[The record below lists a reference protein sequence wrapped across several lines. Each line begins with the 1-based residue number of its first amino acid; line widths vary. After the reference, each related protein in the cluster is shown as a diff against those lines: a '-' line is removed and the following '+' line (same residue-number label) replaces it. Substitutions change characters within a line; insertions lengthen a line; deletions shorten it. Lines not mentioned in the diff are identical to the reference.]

1 MTKPIKK
8 IAVIGYGYVGRGTVN
23 LFKEHYLVVAKDMDK
38 DFIFD
43 ENEGQIT
50 LPSAEDD
57 YSRINDADLAVICVP
72 TPMLEQDGDSFK
84 GCDISYVETVVKRLE
99 TPVILIKSTVEPG
112 TTDRL
117 RRETG
122 KRIVFSPEYSG
133 EGKYWSPYK
142 FDKDMKECPFV
153 ILGGPREDSAYVL
166 DLLVPVLGP
175 KKFYYQ
181 VKAKEA
187 EVIKYMENTYFGMK
201 VVFSN
206 EMKNICD
213 ALGVDYYTVR
223 TGWSLDPR
231 VDPMHTMVFPGSPG
245 FSGKCLPKDIH
256 GIIKASQK
264 AGYEPEF
271 LKEVIKSNERI
282 KSRKQEEKK

>member
-1 MTKPIKK
+1 MPKKIKK
-8 IAVIGYGYVGRGTVN
+8 IAVIGYGYVGKAVVN
-23 LFKEHYLVVAKDMDK
+23 MFKDHYLVVAKDIDK
-38 DFIFD
+38 EFIFD
-43 ENEGQIT
+43 ENEGQIAVSST
-50 LPSAEDD
+50 EED
-57 YSRINDADLAVICVP
+57 YSRINDADLGIVCVP
-72 TPMLEQDGDSFK
+72 TPMLEEGPDNFK
-84 GCDISYVETVVKRLE
+84 SCDVSYVETVVKRLE

-122 KRIVFSPEYSG
+122 KRIVFSPEYAG

-142 FDKDMKECPFV
+142 FDTNMKECPFV
-153 ILGGPREDSAYVL
+153 IMGGPKEDTSYIL
-166 DLLVPVLGP
+166 DLLVPILGP

-206 EMKNICD
+206 EMRNICD

-223 TGWSLDPR
+223 TGWALDPR
-231 VDPMHTMVFPGSPG
+231 VDPMHTIVFPGAPG
-245 FSGKCLPKDIH
+245 FGGKCLPKDIN
-256 GIIKASQK
+256 GIIRASQK

-271 LKEVIKSNERI
+271 LKEVIRSNNRI
-282 KSRKQEEKK
+282 RSNNPQEKK

>member
-1 MTKPIKK
+1 MAKSIKK
-8 IAVIGYGYVGRGTVN
+8 IAVIGYGYVGKGTVR
-23 LFKEHYLVVAKDMDK
+23 LFKDHYLVVAKDLDK
-38 DFIFD
+38 EFIFD
-43 ENEGQIT
+43 ENEGQII
-50 LPSAEDD
+50 LESAEDD

-72 TPMLEQDGDSFK
+72 TPTIDGDGPFK

-122 KRIVFSPEYSG
+122 KRIVFSPEYAG

-153 ILGGPREDSAYVL
+153 ILGGPREDSAYIL

-245 FSGKCLPKDIH
+245 FGGKCLPKDIH
-256 GIIKASQK
+256 GIIRASQK

-282 KSRKQEEKK
+282 KTHKQEEKK